1 MSEGLGLRVLSVRLQ
16 SLVKLPSQVGCL
28 CDFLCYDGLGCG
40 VVAEGGAS
48 GLDVGR
54 ELRPVERF
62 LGRRGVFLRDDVVD
76 GLFHAYFLLCN
87 AEYSRFYCR
96 AESQH
101 LHRNWQASV
110 M

>member
-1 MSEGLGLRVLSVRLQ
+1 MPEGLGLSVLSVRLQ
-16 SLVKLPSQVGCL
+16 SLVELPSQVGCL
-28 CDFLCYDGLGCG
+28 SDFLCYDGFGCG
-40 VVAEGGAS
+40 VVAEGGTS

-54 ELRPVERF
+54 ELRPVEWL
-62 LGRRGVFLRDDVVD
+62 LGRRGILLRDDVVD

-96 AESQH
+96 AERQQAR
-101 LHRNWQASV
+101 RNWQASV